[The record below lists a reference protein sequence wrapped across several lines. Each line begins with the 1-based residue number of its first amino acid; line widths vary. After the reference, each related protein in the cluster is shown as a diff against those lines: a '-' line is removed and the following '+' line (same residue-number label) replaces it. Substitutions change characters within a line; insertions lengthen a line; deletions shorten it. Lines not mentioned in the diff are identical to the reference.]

1 MINIAIN
8 VLSLFDGIGCGRLA
22 LKRAGIKV
30 EKYYASEIDKG
41 AITIATANHNDIIEI
56 GDITKISYD
65 KNSEILHTENGDYNV
80 GKIDLI
86 IGGSPC
92 TDFSSIGYAKGMV
105 VEQTEISTLTQYITL
120 KNNNVLFS
128 GQSYL
133 FWEYVRLLKEINPQY
148 FLLENV
154 VMSKKWENIIS
165 SAIGTSPIKINSA
178 LLSAQNRPRLYW
190 TNIPNVTVP
199 NDKGIT
205 LESILSNKAPINDV
219 SNCQTVQ
226 KCFPKLF
233 HKYGYIPIKFNAYN
247 VSEIKDKACALSR
260 GSMVTS
266 SCATLLFVKCDN
278 GVHSVRNGIL
288 NNLYP
293 IKLQDGNYNLRR
305 LSLMEMERLQT
316 LPDNYTNITGVGL
329 QKRSTTIGNG
339 WTVDVIAH
347 ILKFLND
354 IISNIV
360 ANDQNQI

>member
-1 MINIAIN
+1 MLNIVLN
-8 VLSLFDGIGCGRLA
+8 VLSLFDGIGCGRVA
-22 LKRAGIKV
+22 LKRAGIEV
-30 EKYYASEIDKG
+30 QKYYASEIDKG
-41 AITIATANHNDIIEI
+41 AIKIALANNNDIIEI
-56 GDITKISYD
+56 GDITKITYD
-65 KNSEILHTENGDYNV
+65 KNIGVLHTENGDYNV

-247 VSEIKDKACALSR
+247 VSEIKDKACTLSR

-278 GVHSVRNGIL
+278 GVHSVKNGIL

-305 LSLMEMERLQT
+305 LSLTEMERLQT

-360 ANDQNQI
+360 AND